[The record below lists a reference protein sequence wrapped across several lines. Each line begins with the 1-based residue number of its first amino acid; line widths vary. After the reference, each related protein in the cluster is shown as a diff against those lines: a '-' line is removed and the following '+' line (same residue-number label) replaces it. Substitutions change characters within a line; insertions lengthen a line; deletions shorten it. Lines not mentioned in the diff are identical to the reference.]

1 MEKIDYRENLALLRD
16 MYPGKVS
23 LSVGEAAVV
32 LGLDVKTIYGAVARK
47 YNPLPHMKVGQ
58 KRILIAIPGLA
69 RWMCG
74 R

>member
-1 MEKIDYRENLALLRD
+1 
-16 MYPGKVS
+16 
-23 LSVGEAAVV
+23 V

-58 KRILIAIPGLA
+58 KRILIPIPGLA

-74 R
+74 Y